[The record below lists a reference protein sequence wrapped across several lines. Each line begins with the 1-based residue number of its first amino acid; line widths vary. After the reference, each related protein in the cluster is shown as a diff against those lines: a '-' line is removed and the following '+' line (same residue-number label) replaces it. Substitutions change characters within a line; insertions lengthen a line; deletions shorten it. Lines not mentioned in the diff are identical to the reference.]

1 MEKLAAATL
10 EVIVK
15 SIDVHKIN
23 RRRHSEHLTV
33 VRCCLPV
40 GSEPNVGWS
49 WILLSRTQ
57 AA

>member
-15 SIDVHKIN
+15 SIDIHKIN
-23 RRRHSEHLTV
+23 RQKHSEHLTV
-33 VRCCLPV
+33 VCYCLPA
-40 GSEPNVGWS
+40 GSEPNVGGS
-49 WILLSRTQ
+49 WILLSRTK

>member
-15 SIDVHKIN
+15 STDIHKIN
-23 RRRHSEHLTV
+23 RQRLSEHLTAV
-33 VRCCLPV
+33 YHCLPA
-40 GSEPNVGWS
+40 GSEPNVGRS